1 MFIHNTFLFS
11 VYSQNSLKPFEV
23 SLRATSPTSFVA
35 KLDKRNTWRRELIQ
49 LTFLSFV
56 VTAQRS
62 KTHYV
67 ILRKTEN
74 NYELFGY
81 SPAPLTNKERLNE
94 RGKAKPVFKSEHPR
108 SVTQCNTV
116 KLFSKLHFVHIKVV
130 NRAP

>member
-1 MFIHNTFLFS
+1 MQRLLLP
-11 VYSQNSLKPFEV
+11 SLKSWINV
-23 SLRATSPTSFVA
+23 
-35 KLDKRNTWRRELIQ
+35 RNTWRRELSQ

-74 NYELFGY
+74 NYEFFGY

-94 RGKAKPVFKSEHPR
+94 RGKAKPVFKSEH
-108 SVTQCNTV
+108 CNRPQEC
-116 KLFSKLHFVHIKVV
+116 H
-130 NRAP
+130 AM

>member
-94 RGKAKPVFKSEHPR
+94 RGKAKPVFKSEH
-108 SVTQCNTV
+108 CNRPKECHAMLYCKIVFKIALCTY
-116 KLFSKLHFVHIKVV
+116 
-130 NRAP
+130 

>member
-35 KLDKRNTWRRELIQ
+35 KLDKRNIWRRRELIQ

-130 NRAP
+130 YI

>member
-23 SLRATSPTSFVA
+23 SLRTTSPTSFVA

-81 SPAPLTNKERLNE
+81 SPPPLTNKERLNE

-130 NRAP
+130 YI